1 MHYFQHGGF
10 GTVRIKQPMVLG
22 HEVSGVVT
30 AIGAAVKD
38 LAVGTRVSISPS
50 RPCGQCHYCQKAK
63 HNHCLNMRFYGSAM
77 PWPHIQG
84 AFRQEMI
91 IDATQAYPV
100 AAHVTDSHAAMAE
113 PFSVALH
120 AVARA
125 GSLMGK
131 RVLVTGCGPIGS
143 LTVVAAKLAGAS
155 EVVATDITD
164 QTLARAKTVGADTII
179 NTATNPQGLDSFK
192 AEKGYFDVV
201 FEASGSE
208 AAIKSCLEVLR
219 PRGIFVQVGTGGE
232 VSIPLNVMVAKEFD
246 FRGSFRFHEEF
257 AQAVELMNQRRVD
270 LTPLISHTVPLKN
283 YLEAFKLAGDRNQAM
298 KVQIDFAA

>member
-1 MHYFQHGGF
+1 MVMYSDDEDDIPQPEKLPTYQKGKGIFDM
-10 GTVRIKQPMVLG
+10 VIKM
-22 HEVSGVVT
+22 
-30 AIGAAVKD
+30 
-38 LAVGTRVSISPS
+38 
-50 RPCGQCHYCQKAK
+50 HYCQRAK

-84 AFRQEMI
+84 AFRQEMV

>member
-1 MHYFQHGGF
+1 
-10 GTVRIKQPMVLG
+10 MV
-22 HEVSGVVT
+22 
-30 AIGAAVKD
+30 
-38 LAVGTRVSISPS
+38 
-50 RPCGQCHYCQKAK
+50 
-63 HNHCLNMRFYGSAM
+63 
-77 PWPHIQG
+77 
-84 AFRQEMI
+84 

-100 AAHVTDSHAAMAE
+100 APHVSDAHAAMAE

-155 EVVATDITD
+155 EVVVTDITD
-164 QTLARAKTVGADTII
+164 QTLARAKIVGATQII
-179 NTATNPQGLDSFK
+179 NTATHPQGLELFK
-192 AEKGYFDVV
+192 AQKGYFDVM

-208 AAIKSCLEVLR
+208 VAIKAGFEVLR

-232 VSIPLNVMVAKEFD
+232 VTLPLNVMVAKEFD

-257 AQAVELMNQRRVD
+257 AQAVELMNQKRVD
-270 LTPLISHTVPLKN
+270 LTPLISHTVALKD
-283 YLEAFKLAGDRNQAM
+283 YLDAFKLAGDRNQAM
-298 KVQIDFAA
+298 KVQLDFAA